1 MNHKII
7 TTITVGV
14 CFSSLTVHAANR
26 VADGRGNG
34 MGNTGVTSANYLLA
48 PFYNP
53 ALTAVYNGDDDF
65 GLLLPAIGARVSDS
79 DKSLETIDDLQDT
92 INDFENNPTIANEA
106 QLNAYLDQLD
116 GNKPLAVAGGVA
128 VAVAIP
134 LDLLSVNVFSSGYAE
149 VLAQPVIF
157 ESNDT
162 TTRYENSTVDTLAFA
177 YSEVG
182 VALAKQLTL
191 FGLPMSLGVSPK
203 FQELETYKQEISI
216 RDFDVS
222 DYDQTKTSKSAFNM
236 DLGAVWFYH
245 NFRAG
250 LAVKDLF
257 YQDIDT
263 QDVGGVDKYELDTQ
277 VTVSGAYATEVITA
291 SVDWDLTKQGRF
303 VNREDDTRYLRFG
316 LEGNAFGWFQA
327 RLGYEFELEDTL
339 DDTFT
344 AGVGFSPGDLFHFD
358 LAGSYAGSN
367 QFGLSGN
374 LAFTF

>member
-7 TTITVGV
+7 TTIAVGLY
-14 CFSSLTVHAANR
+14 FSSLTVHAANR

-53 ALTAVYNGDDDF
+53 ALTAVYRGEDDF

-92 INDFENNPTIANEA
+92 INDFENNPTISNEA

-182 VALAKQLTL
+182 LALAKQITL
-191 FGLPMSLGVSPK
+191 FWVTHVLRCFTK
-203 FQELETYKQEISI
+203 ISRA
-216 RDFDVS
+216 RD
-222 DYDQTKTSKSAFNM
+222 
-236 DLGAVWFYH
+236 
-245 NFRAG
+245 
-250 LAVKDLF
+250 
-257 YQDIDT
+257 I
-263 QDVGGVDKYELDTQ
+263 
-277 VTVSGAYATEVITA
+277 
-291 SVDWDLTKQGRF
+291 
-303 VNREDDTRYLRFG
+303 
-316 LEGNAFGWFQA
+316 
-327 RLGYEFELEDTL
+327 
-339 DDTFT
+339 
-344 AGVGFSPGDLFHFD
+344 
-358 LAGSYAGSN
+358 
-367 QFGLSGN
+367 
-374 LAFTF
+374 